1 MTYATI
7 VGNVRSGYETALSFL
22 TFDSDLPQCD
32 GLRPA
37 CSQCQLS
44 GRMCRGYLQDLV
56 VFQHKP
62 ASRHSR
68 LGKKTVRDTT
78 NPIVDD
84 TGLPPTS
91 SSILFAG
98 TQLAYERQQ
107 PTWDE
112 CVALLVQHYIP
123 KDEIPFLLHVEP
135 SKSRICGGWVQ
146 ALPHVSQDHADF
158 KHIVSPAVQA
168 LTMSMMVNGS
178 DRRKEYIDTYGVA
191 VEGIREILDSSK
203 EPVGPTVA
211 IASMCLA
218 LSEVCSSATFSSTK
232 A

>member
-1 MTYATI
+1 MTYVTI
-7 VGNVRSGYETALSFL
+7 VGNVRSGYETALFFL
-22 TFDSDLPQCD
+22 TYDSDLPQCD
-32 GLRPA
+32 GSRPA
-37 CSQCQLS
+37 CSQCQLT
-44 GRMCRGYLQDLV
+44 GRVCRGYLQDLV
-56 VFQHKP
+56 VFHHKP

-68 LGKKTVRDTT
+68 LGKKTVRDST
-78 NPIVDD
+78 NHRVDD
-84 TGLPPTS
+84 TRLPPTS
-91 SSILFAG
+91 SLILSAS
-98 TQLAYERQQ
+98 TRLARERQQ

-112 CVALLVQHYIP
+112 CVALLVQYYIP

-168 LTMSMMVNGS
+168 LTMSMLVNGTN
-178 DRRKEYIDTYGVA
+178 RRQEYIDTYGVA
-191 VEGIREILDSSK
+191 IEGIRAILDNSK
-203 EPVGPTVA
+203 EPIGPTVA

-218 LSEVCSSATFSSTK
+218 LSEVCSSATFSSIE